1 MSDGAIEVHA
11 GQVLPP
17 GDAELVLTGRI
28 TQHTDRQNPDER
40 LSLEAAMLIFEGTA
54 ENTRINRRSQ
64 WKKFLL
70 WCGAT
75 RRNHEPGY
83 VTVETVVEWILELGR
98 RPGRRGRPTAPE
110 TVRASLKTIAMAHR
124 LAKRPDRDERGNRL
138 TGYPS
143 PTAHPDVHK
152 AVTAYTKRWLK
163 AGHRPDTA
171 HALTR
176 GELVKLVNTLD
187 QRTPMGVA
195 DAAMWCVGYDM
206 GARRV
211 ELADLDIPDIEFHV
225 EDWDNVTD
233 DDYMLVTVAMSKTDQ
248 RGEGAEVV
256 LFAHPASA
264 VSTCPVRAAKAQ
276 IDQLAAAGFTRG
288 PFLRV
293 VRTGGKPRADGGPKT
308 GVIVDQRIPSE
319 HVPYVVERC
328 VRLAGMDPSLHIV
341 PHSLRAGAAT
351 EAGAAGAEASVIND
365 HFRWKQTSTTGNR
378 YARLGKRRR
387 ANPMR
392 KAWASKEDPNVTDRG

>member
-11 GQVLPP
+11 GEVVASPP
-17 GDAELVLTGRI
+17 FLTGRI
-28 TQHTDRQNPDER
+28 VEHADRANPDES
-40 LSLEAAMLIFEGTA
+40 LSLEAAMLIFEGTSA
-54 ENTRINRRSQ
+54 NTRANRRSQ
-64 WKKFLL
+64 WKKFVL

-83 VTVETVVEWILELGR
+83 VTVETVVEWILELWR

-110 TVRASLKTIAMAHR
+110 TVMASLKTIAMAHR
-124 LAKRPDRDERGNRL
+124 LAKRPERDERGNRL

-143 PTAHPDVHK
+143 PTAHPHVHRAMK
-152 AVTAYTKRWLK
+152 AYTKRWLK

-187 QRTPMGVA
+187 RRTPMGVT
-195 DAAMWCVGYDM
+195 DAAMLCVGYDM

-211 ELADLDIPDIEFHV
+211 ELADLDIGDLEFHV
-225 EDWDNVTD
+225 EDWANATE

-256 LFAHPASA
+256 LFAHPVSSA
-264 VSTCPVRAAKAQ
+264 STCPVRAAKKQ
-276 IDQLAAAGFTRG
+276 IDQLAAAGFTSG

-308 GVIVDQRIPSE
+308 GVIVDQRILGT

-328 VRLAGMDPSLHIV
+328 VGLAGMDPNLHIV

-351 EAGAAGAEASVIND
+351 EAGAAGADASVIND
-365 HFRWKQTSTTGNR
+365 HIRWSQNGTTGNR
-378 YARLGKRRR
+378 YARLGRRRR

-392 KAWASKEDPNVTDRG
+392 KAWASEEDPNVTPRGQ